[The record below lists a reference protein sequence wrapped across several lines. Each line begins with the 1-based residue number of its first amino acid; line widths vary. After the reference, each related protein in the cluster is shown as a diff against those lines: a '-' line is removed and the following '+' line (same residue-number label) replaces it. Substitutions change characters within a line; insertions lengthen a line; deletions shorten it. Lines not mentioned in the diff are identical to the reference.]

1 VPDGRFY
8 STVLCMPPL
17 CSSVC
22 LRILSLARCRGGR
35 LSCRR
40 VCAPPP
46 SGVPGRPPSPPP
58 PCAHV
63 IGLRGRRRGAPS
75 LTAARGFA
83 RRCQRIC
90 VAGQDSPPEYNCSTV
105 RYLRI
110 ANGRRGACC
119 RFELLWLDLRCPVP
133 PRLTSRGLI
142 AILPWRCGPM
152 HNPVHHLRPC
162 CCQLVRAGLNSQA
175 RVHPRVHARALR
187 PMDAYV
193 TRVSSSRA
201 AEPEPAAAPEGCS
214 SRAAEPAVAPT
225 AAPAA
230 APARAAPVAAAA
242 GAAVVPAAAPAA
254 APAAP
259 TVVHA
264 AAAEVPQPAGASK
277 KWVEFAKN
285 YAESREKT
293 EIVHETRE
301 GRHPFQPPSAE
312 AVLLNLQDQSS
323 RRELF
328 RQPEHPLP
336 TLHLVPTSASPQL
349 PHHLYRRRARGEARV
364 NSLTTYT
371 EAGLVGKFINVRL
384 LHLSSHTASPP
395 PIQKTGSWGSR

>member
-40 VCAPPP
+40 VRAPP

-285 YAESREKT
+285 YAESREND
-293 EIVHETRE
+293 RDCPRDE
-301 GRHPFQPPSAE
+301 GGAASF
-312 AVLLNLQDQSS
+312 
-323 RRELF
+323 
-328 RQPEHPLP
+328 
-336 TLHLVPTSASPQL
+336 PTS
-349 PHHLYRRRARGEARV
+349 
-364 NSLTTYT
+364 
-371 EAGLVGKFINVRL
+371 
-384 LHLSSHTASPP
+384 LSRSSAPES
-395 PIQKTGSWGSR
+395 TGPVIAA

>member
-1 VPDGRFY
+1 MRK
-8 STVLCMPPL
+8 STPCPMAAFIPSYCACPP
-17 CSSVC
+17 S
-22 LRILSLARCRGGR
+22 AR
-35 LSCRR
+35 LSVYAFSLWHAVAVGAFRADA
-40 VCAPPP
+40 CAPPP

-285 YAESREKT
+285 YAESREND
-293 EIVHETRE
+293 RDCPRDE
-301 GRHPFQPPSAE
+301 GGAASF
-312 AVLLNLQDQSS
+312 
-323 RRELF
+323 
-328 RQPEHPLP
+328 
-336 TLHLVPTSASPQL
+336 PTS
-349 PHHLYRRRARGEARV
+349 
-364 NSLTTYT
+364 
-371 EAGLVGKFINVRL
+371 
-384 LHLSSHTASPP
+384 LSRSSAPES
-395 PIQKTGSWGSR
+395 TGPVIAA

>member
-1 VPDGRFY
+1 MPDGRFY

-40 VCAPPP
+40 VRAPP

-152 HNPVHHLRPC
+152 HNPVP
-162 CCQLVRAGLNSQA
+162 
-175 RVHPRVHARALR
+175 
-187 PMDAYV
+187 
-193 TRVSSSRA
+193 SSLLLPTGASRA
-201 AEPEPAAAPEGCS
+201 
-214 SRAAEPAVAPT
+214 
-225 AAPAA
+225 
-230 APARAAPVAAAA
+230 
-242 GAAVVPAAAPAA
+242 
-254 APAAP
+254 
-259 TVVHA
+259 
-264 AAAEVPQPAGASK
+264 QFAS
-277 KWVEFAKN
+277 AC
-285 YAESREKT
+285 
-293 EIVHETRE
+293 
-301 GRHPFQPPSAE
+301 
-312 AVLLNLQDQSS
+312 
-323 RRELF
+323 
-328 RQPEHPLP
+328 
-336 TLHLVPTSASPQL
+336 
-349 PHHLYRRRARGEARV
+349 
-364 NSLTTYT
+364 
-371 EAGLVGKFINVRL
+371 
-384 LHLSSHTASPP
+384 SPP
-395 PIQKTGSWGSR
+395 CACPCTQTDGRLRDACVLQQGC